1 MINHGYKW
9 SGIEYMTPDQWH
21 QVRDN
26 PRQRDTEK
34 HAKKA
39 KHLSTLREDHREVL
53 AGRLPTGE
61 LIKIDGHTRDYLWHR
76 NTPTGPAELVVRVY
90 ECLNI
95 NAAMDLYSTV
105 DNPAAVEG
113 ATDQVY
119 GALRELNVQFT
130 SPLLSRYQFI
140 NALRQAT
147 NDAYGPKH
155 GMDVNRIVKEWLPE
169 LKLLDLCNP
178 CRDAFVSPTV
188 HAALMTFRVHGES
201 AISFWE
207 AYANGKGE
215 LTGGYMNAVQA
226 LATRLVALK
235 AKTRLGSG
243 AVHREIVATCLGAY
257 ENRDK
262 GLRYKAQHR
271 GNSAIKP
278 SFVALSRWVAMVTS
292 ASARRVS

>member
-1 MINHGYKW
+1 MLNNGYRW
-9 SGIEYMTPDQWH
+9 AGILTMTPDQWH
-21 QVRDN
+21 LVRNN

-39 KHLSTLREDHREVL
+39 KHLLTLREDHREVM

-61 LIKIDGHTRDYLWHR
+61 LVKIDGHTRDYMWHR
-76 NTPTGPAELVVRVY
+76 NAPIGPRELIVRVY
-90 ECLNI
+90 DCVDI
-95 NAAMDLYSTV
+95 NAAMELYSTV

-119 GALRELNVQFT
+119 GALREMGVHFT
-130 SPLLSRYQFI
+130 SPLLARAQFI
-140 NALRQAT
+140 NALRQVT

-155 GMDVNRIVKEWLPE
+155 GMDVNSIVKEWLPE
-169 LKLLDLCNP
+169 LKLFDLCNP
-178 CRDAFVSPTV
+178 CKAAFVSPTV

-201 AISFWE
+201 ALSFWE

-215 LTGGYMNAVQA
+215 LTGGYMDAVQA
-226 LATRLVALK
+226 LASRLTALRS
-235 AKTRLGSG
+235 KTRLGSG

-257 ENRDK
+257 ENRYK

-271 GNSAIKP
+271 GSSAMKP
-278 SFVALSRWVAMVTS
+278 SFLALSRWIAMVAS
-292 ASARRVS
+292 ASSKKA